1 MREQPAF
8 AESHKVK
15 PVTILVGALGGDGGG
30 VLCDWIVA
38 AAQSQGLGVQATQ
51 IPGVAQRT
59 GATTYYLEVMPSP
72 GAGAP
77 VLALNPAIGEVD
89 VALATEL
96 LEAGRMIFNGFV
108 TPDRTTL
115 IASTH
120 RVLAIGERTAMG
132 DGSFDVG
139 RLLRAVKERS
149 RQQILF
155 DMDQA
160 AEESGGVINA
170 VLLGALA
177 GSGRLPIGDAA
188 FETAIRH
195 AGKSVDTNLA
205 AFAFGRGHARGELA
219 QTVRE
224 HRKRQ
229 AAARDVEDLI
239 EQARQSY
246 PASSLDMVEEGIRR
260 LAGYQDRR
268 YVALYL
274 HRLDRVKALA
284 SPELLRDT
292 ARHLAVRMSF
302 EDVIRVAQAKV
313 SAERFARVRAEV
325 RAKPGEPLEITE
337 HFKPGIEEIAAILP
351 PAMARRLIA
360 WAERPDRRGRPRL
373 GRVYFSMHVRTT
385 TILGFARLR
394 LLAGLRWWRPHT
406 WRYAE
411 EQAEIERWLQQIRAA
426 APLSIDLAREIA
438 ECARLIKGYGDTHKR
453 GLANYR
459 RIADQVIAPALAGKM
474 APRAAADAVANAR
487 VAALA
492 DPEGETLSRTLTAI
506 AASPAM
512 LRHAAE

>member
-1 MREQPAF
+1 VP
-8 AESHKVK
+8 K

-59 GATTYYLEVMPSP
+59 GATTYYLEVMPTQGP
-72 GAGAP
+72 MRQ

-139 RLLRAVKERS
+139 RLLRALKERS
-149 RQQILF
+149 KEQILF

-177 GSGRLPIGDAA
+177 GSGRLPIPDAA
-188 FETAIRH
+188 FEAAIRH

-205 AFAFGRGHARGELA
+205 AFAFGRGHACGELDQA
-219 QTVRE
+219 VRE

-229 AAARDVEDLI
+229 AAAQGVEDLI
-239 EQARQSY
+239 EQARRSY
-246 PASSLDMVEEGIRR
+246 PAMSLDMVEEGIRR
-260 LAGYQDRR
+260 LATYQDRR
-268 YVALYL
+268 YATLYL
-274 HRLDRVKALA
+274 DRLDAVKALGSA
-284 SPELLRDT
+284 ELLRET

-302 EDVIRVAQAKV
+302 EDVIRVAQAKT
-313 SAERFARVRAEV
+313 SADRLLRVRTEV
-325 RAKPGEPLEITE
+325 RAKPAEPLEITE
-337 HFKPGIEEIAAILP
+337 HFKPGIEEIAAMLP
-351 PAMARRLIA
+351 TGMARRLIG
-360 WAERPDRRGRPRL
+360 WAERTGRL
-373 GRVYFSMHVRTT
+373 GKVYFSMHVRTT

-406 WRYAE
+406 YRYAE
-411 EQAEIERWLQQIRAA
+411 EQAEIERWLTQIHAA
-426 APLSIDLAREIA
+426 APLGVDLAREIA

-453 GLANYR
+453 GLGNYR
-459 RIADQVIAPALAGKM
+459 RITDEVIAPALAGKSGLYFDVQRET
-474 APRAAADAVANAR
+474 RANPQAYDAVAR
-487 VAALA
+487 RRLWALS
-492 DPEGETLSRTLTAI
+492 ETLTGVA
-506 AASPAM
+506 
-512 LRHAAE
+512 

>member
-1 MREQPAF
+1 MP
-8 AESHKVK
+8 K
-15 PVTILVGALGGDGGG
+15 PVTILIGALGGDGGG
-30 VLCDWIVA
+30 VLCDWIVT

-59 GATTYYLEVMPSP
+59 GATTYYLEVMPGRGPS
-72 GAGAP
+72 AS

-120 RVLAIGERTAMG
+120 RVLAIGERMAMG

-149 RQQILF
+149 KEQILF

-177 GSGRLPIGDAA
+177 GSGKLPIADSA
-188 FETAIRH
+188 FEAAIRH

-205 AFAFGRGHARGELA
+205 AFAFGRGHARGELEQA
-219 QTVRE
+219 VRE

-229 AAARDVEDLI
+229 AAAQGVEDLI
-239 EQARQSY
+239 ERARRTY
-246 PASSLDMVEEGIRR
+246 PASSLDIVEEGIRR
-260 LAGYQDRR
+260 LTGYQDRQ
-268 YVALYL
+268 YATLYL
-274 HRLDRVKALA
+274 DRLDTIHALGSA
-284 SPELLRDT
+284 DLLRET

-302 EDVIRVAQAKV
+302 EDVIRVAQAKT
-313 SAERFARVRAEV
+313 SAERVARVRSEV
-325 RAKPGEPLEITE
+325 RAKDHEPLAITE
-337 HFKPGIEEIAAILP
+337 HFKPGIEEIAAVLP
-351 PAMARRLIA
+351 PGLARRLLA
-360 WAERPDRRGRPRL
+360 WGERTGRL
-373 GRVYFSMHVRTT
+373 GKTYFSMHVRTT

-394 LLAGLRWWRPHT
+394 LVAGLRWWRPRT
-406 WRYAE
+406 FRYVE
-411 EQAEIERWLQQIRAA
+411 EQAEIERWLEQIRAA
-426 APLSIDLAREIA
+426 SRLGGDLAREIA
-438 ECARLIKGYGDTHKR
+438 ELARLIKGYGDTYRR
-453 GLANYR
+453 GLGNYR
-459 RIADQVIAPALAGKM
+459 RISDEVIAPALVGRM
-474 APRAAADAVANAR
+474 APRTAADAVANAR

-492 DPEGETLSRTLTAI
+492 DPEGETLSKTLAAI
-506 AASPAM
+506 ASASPP
-512 LRHAAE
+512 LRQAAE

>member
-1 MREQPAF
+1 VP
-8 AESHKVK
+8 K

-30 VLCDWIVA
+30 VLCDWIVS

-59 GATTYYLEVMPSP
+59 GATTYYLEVMPR
-72 GAGAP
+72 AGLQSS

-120 RVLAIGERTAMG
+120 RVLAIGERMAMG

-149 RQQILF
+149 KQQILF

-160 AEESGGVINA
+160 AEEAGGVINA

-177 GSGRLPIGDAA
+177 GSGKLPIPDTA
-188 FETAIRH
+188 FEMAIRH
-195 AGKSVDTNLA
+195 GGKAVDTNLA
-205 AFAFGRGHARGELA
+205 AFAFGRGHARGELD
-219 QTVRE
+219 QVVRE

-229 AAARDVEDLI
+229 AAAQGIEDLL
-239 EQARQSY
+239 ARARHSY
-246 PASSLDMVEEGIRR
+246 PAMALDVVEEGIRR
-260 LAGYQDRR
+260 LTAYQHRWYAER
-268 YVALYL
+268 YLD
-274 HRLDRVKALA
+274 RLDTIHVLG
-284 SPELLRDT
+284 SPELLRET

-302 EDVIRVAQAKV
+302 EDVIRVAQAKT
-313 SAERFARVRAEV
+313 SAERVARVRAEV
-325 RAKPGEPLEITE
+325 RAKDHEPIEITE
-337 HFKPGIEEIAAILP
+337 HFKPGIEEIAAVLP
-351 PAMARRLIA
+351 PRWAKRLLA
-360 WAERPDRRGRPRL
+360 WGERSGRL
-373 GRVYFSMHVRTT
+373 GRTYFSMHLRST

-394 LLAGLRWWRPHT
+394 LVAGLRAWRPRT
-406 WRYAE
+406 YRFIE
-411 EQAEIERWLQQIRAA
+411 EQAEIDRWLEQIRTAGRTNV
-426 APLSIDLAREIA
+426 DLAREIA
-438 ECARLIKGYGDTHKR
+438 ECARLIKGYGDTYKR

-459 RIADQVIAPALAGKM
+459 RIAAEVIEPALAYRM
-474 APRAAADAVANAR
+474 TPRVAADAVASAR

-492 DPEGETLSRTLTAI
+492 DPEGESLSKTLASI
-506 AASPAM
+506 ATSPS

>member
-1 MREQPAF
+1 M
-8 AESHKVK
+8 K

-30 VLCDWIVA
+30 VLCDWIVD

-59 GATTYYLEVMPSP
+59 GATTYYLEVMPTQDP
-72 GAGAP
+72 LRQ

-139 RLLRAVKERS
+139 RLLRALKERS
-149 RQQILF
+149 KEQILF

-177 GSGRLPIGDAA
+177 GSGRLPIPDAA
-188 FETAIRH
+188 FEAAIRH

-205 AFAFGRGHARGELA
+205 AFAFGRGHARGELDQA
-219 QTVRE
+219 VRE

-229 AAARDVEDLI
+229 AAAQGVEDLI
-239 EQARQSY
+239 ERARRSY
-246 PASSLDMVEEGIRR
+246 PAMSLDMAEEGIRR
-260 LAGYQDRR
+260 LATYQARS
-268 YVALYL
+268 YATLYL
-274 HRLDRVKALA
+274 DRLDAVNALGSA
-284 SPELLRDT
+284 ELLRET

-302 EDVIRVAQAKV
+302 EDVIRVAQAKT
-313 SAERFARVRAEV
+313 SADRIARVRTEV
-325 RAKPGEPLEITE
+325 RAKEHEPLQITE
-337 HFKPGIEEIAAILP
+337 HFKPGIEEIAAMLP
-351 PAMARRLIA
+351 PGMARRLIG
-360 WAERPDRRGRPRL
+360 WAERTGRL
-373 GRVYFSMHVRTT
+373 GKVYFSMHMRTT

-394 LLAGLRWWRPHT
+394 LLAGLRWWRPRTH
-406 WRYAE
+406 RYAE
-411 EQAEIERWLQQIRAA
+411 EQAEIERWLTQIRAA
-426 APLSIDLAREIA
+426 APLGLDLAREIA

-453 GLANYR
+453 GLGNYR
-459 RIADQVIAPALAGKM
+459 RITDEVIAPALAGKM
-474 APRAAADAVANAR
+474 TAHAAADAVANAR

-492 DPEGETLSRTLTAI
+492 DPEGEALSRTLATI
-506 AASPAM
+506 AGSPAM

>member
-1 MREQPAF
+1 M
-8 AESHKVK
+8 K

-59 GATTYYLEVMPSP
+59 GATTYYLEVMPTQ
-72 GAGAP
+72 GRTRQ

-139 RLLRAVKERS
+139 RLLRALKERS
-149 RQQILF
+149 KEQILF

-177 GSGRLPIGDAA
+177 GSGRLPIPDAA
-188 FETAIRH
+188 FEAAIRH

-219 QTVRE
+219 QAVRE

-229 AAARDVEDLI
+229 AAAQGVEDLI
-239 EQARQSY
+239 ERARRSY
-246 PASSLDMVEEGIRR
+246 PATSLDMVEEGIRR
-260 LAGYQDRR
+260 LAAYQDRR
-268 YVALYL
+268 YATLYL
-274 HRLDRVKALA
+274 DRLDAVNALGSA
-284 SPELLRDT
+284 ELLRET

-302 EDVIRVAQAKV
+302 EDVIRVAQAKT
-313 SAERFARVRAEV
+313 SAERFARVRTEV
-325 RAKPGEPLEITE
+325 RAKPAEPLEITE
-337 HFKPGIEEIAAILP
+337 HFKPGIEEIAAMLP
-351 PAMARRLIA
+351 TGMARRLIG
-360 WAERPDRRGRPRL
+360 WAERTGRL
-373 GRVYFSMHVRTT
+373 GKLYFSMHVRTT

-406 WRYAE
+406 YRYAE
-411 EQAEIERWLQQIRAA
+411 EQAEIERWLTQIRAA
-426 APLSIDLAREIA
+426 APLGIDLAREIA

-453 GLANYR
+453 GLGNYR
-459 RIADQVIAPALAGKM
+459 RITDEVIAPALAGKM
-474 APRAAADAVANAR
+474 TARAAADAVANAR

-492 DPEGETLSRTLTAI
+492 DPEGETLSRTLAAI
-506 AASPAM
+506 AASPAT

>member
-1 MREQPAF
+1 M
-8 AESHKVK
+8 K
-15 PVTILVGALGGDGGG
+15 PVTIPVGALGGDGGG
-30 VLCDWIVA
+30 VLCDWIVT

-59 GATTYYLEVMPSP
+59 GATTYYLEVMPTP
-72 GAGAP
+72 AP
-77 VLALNPAIGEVD
+77 MTSVLALNPAIGEVD

-139 RLLRAVKERS
+139 RLLRALKERS
-149 RQQILF
+149 KEQILF

-177 GSGRLPIGDAA
+177 GSGRLPIPDAA
-188 FETAIRH
+188 FEAAIRH

-205 AFAFGRGHARGELA
+205 AFAFGRGHARGELEQA
-219 QTVRE
+219 VRE

-229 AAARDVEDLI
+229 AAARGVEDLI
-239 EQARQSY
+239 ERARRAY
-246 PASSLDMVEEGIRR
+246 PAAGLDIVEEGIRR
-260 LAGYQDRR
+260 LATYQDRR
-268 YVALYL
+268 YVVLYL
-274 HRLDRVKALA
+274 DRLDAVNAVG
-284 SPELLRDT
+284 STELLRET

-302 EDVIRVAQAKV
+302 EDVIRVAQAKT
-313 SAERFARVRAEV
+313 SADRMVRVRTEV
-325 RAKPGEPLEITE
+325 RAKAHEPLEITE
-337 HFKPGIEEIAAILP
+337 HFKPGFEEIAAVLP
-351 PAMARRLIA
+351 PGMARRLIG
-360 WAERPDRRGRPRL
+360 WAERTGRM
-373 GRVYFSMHVRTT
+373 GKVYFSMHVRTT

-406 WRYAE
+406 HRYAD
-411 EQAEIERWLQQIRAA
+411 EQAEIERWLMQIRAA
-426 APLSIDLAREIA
+426 APLSVDLAREIA

-453 GLANYR
+453 GLGNYR
-459 RIADQVIAPALAGKM
+459 RITDEVIVPALAGKL

-492 DPEGETLSRTLTAI
+492 DPEGETLSRTLAAI

>member
-1 MREQPAF
+1 
-8 AESHKVK
+8 
-15 PVTILVGALGGDGGG
+15 
-30 VLCDWIVA
+30 
-38 AAQSQGLGVQATQ
+38 
-51 IPGVAQRT
+51 
-59 GATTYYLEVMPSP
+59 MPSP
-72 GAGAP
+72 GASAP

-177 GSGRLPIGDAA
+177 GSGRLPIADAA

-195 AGKSVDTNLA
+195 AGKSVDANLA

-229 AAARDVEDLI
+229 AAARNLEDLL
-239 EQARQSY
+239 QRARQSF
-246 PASSLDMVEEGIRR
+246 PASSLDTVEEGIRR
-260 LAGYQDRR
+260 LGTYQDRR
-268 YVALYL
+268 YAALYL
-274 HRLDRVKALA
+274 QRLDSVNTLGSA
-284 SPELLRDT
+284 ELLRDT

-302 EDVIRVAQAKV
+302 EDVIRVAQAKTA
-313 SAERFARVRAEV
+313 AERFARVRAEV

-337 HFKPGIEEIAAILP
+337 HFKPGIEEIAAVLP
-351 PAMARRLIA
+351 PALARRLVG
-360 WAERPDRRGRPRL
+360 WAERTGQL
-373 GRVYFSMHVRTT
+373 GKVYFSMHVRTT
-385 TILGFARLR
+385 TVLGFARLR

-411 EQAEIERWLQQIRAA
+411 EQAEIERWLQQIRGA
-426 APLSIDLAREIA
+426 APLGIDLAREIA

-453 GLANYR
+453 GLANYH

-474 APRAAADAVANAR
+474 APSAAADAVANAR

-492 DPEGETLSRTLTAI
+492 DPDGETLSRTLAAI
-506 AASPAM
+506 AVSPAT

>member
-1 MREQPAF
+1 M
-8 AESHKVK
+8 K

-30 VLCDWIVA
+30 VLCDWIVT

-59 GATTYYLEVMPSP
+59 GATTYYLEVMPTPVPTAS
-72 GAGAP
+72 

-120 RVLAIGERTAMG
+120 RVLAIGERAAMG

-139 RLLRAVKERS
+139 RLLLAVKERS
-149 RQQILF
+149 REQILF

-177 GSGRLPIGDAA
+177 GSGRLPIPDAA
-188 FETAIRH
+188 FEAAVRH

-205 AFAFGRGHARGELA
+205 AFAFGRGHARGELEQA
-219 QTVRE
+219 VRE
-224 HRKRQ
+224 HRKRR
-229 AAARDVEDLI
+229 AAGQGVEDLI
-239 EQARQSY
+239 ERVRRTY
-246 PASSLDMVEEGIRR
+246 PAAALDVVEEGIRR
-260 LAGYQDRR
+260 LVTYQDRR
-268 YVALYL
+268 YVVLYL
-274 HRLDRVKALA
+274 DRLDAVNALG
-284 SPELLRDT
+284 SSELLRET

-302 EDVIRVAQAKV
+302 EDVIRVAQAKT
-313 SAERFARVRAEV
+313 SADRLARVRSEV
-325 RAKPGEPLEITE
+325 RAKEHEPLEITE
-337 HFKPGIEEIAAILP
+337 HFKPGIEEIAAVLP
-351 PAMARRLIA
+351 PGLARRLIA
-360 WAERPDRRGRPRL
+360 WAERTGRL
-373 GRVYFSMHVRTT
+373 GKLYFSMHVRTT
-385 TILGFARLR
+385 TVLGFARLR

-406 WRYAE
+406 FRYVE
-411 EQAEIERWLQQIRAA
+411 EQAEIERWLAQIRAA
-426 APLSIDLAREIA
+426 APLGIDLAREIA
-438 ECARLIKGYGDTHKR
+438 ECARLIKGYGDTYKR
-453 GLANYR
+453 GLGSYR
-459 RIADQVIAPALAGKM
+459 RITDEVIAPALAGKL

-492 DPEGETLSRTLTAI
+492 DPEGETLSRTLASI
-506 AASPAM
+506 AASPAV

>member
-1 MREQPAF
+1 MP
-8 AESHKVK
+8 K

-59 GATTYYLEVMPSP
+59 GATTYYLEVMPR
-72 GAGAP
+72 GAEASS

-120 RVLAIGERTAMG
+120 RVLAIGERSAMG

-149 RQQILF
+149 REQILF

-177 GSGRLPIGDAA
+177 GSGRLPIPDAA
-188 FETAIRH
+188 FEAAIRH

-205 AFAFGRGHARGELA
+205 AFSFGRGHARGELEQA
-219 QTVRE
+219 VRE
-224 HRKRQ
+224 HRKRRTAVQ
-229 AAARDVEDLI
+229 GVEDLI
-239 EQARQSY
+239 ARARGDF
-246 PASSLDMVEEGIRR
+246 PAASLDVIEEGIRR
-260 LAGYQDRR
+260 LAAYQDRR
-268 YVALYL
+268 YAALYL
-274 HRLDRVKALA
+274 DRLEGLPA
-284 SPELLRDT
+284 ELVREV

-302 EDVIRVAQAKV
+302 EDVIRVAQAKTSV
-313 SAERFARVRAEV
+313 ERIARVRAEV
-325 RAKPGEPLEITE
+325 RAKDHEPMEITE
-337 HFKPGIEEIAAILP
+337 HFKPGNEEIAALLP
-351 PAMARRLIA
+351 PAFARWLLRQ
-360 WAERPDRRGRPRL
+360 RQFH
-373 GRVYFSMHVRTT
+373 VSMHVRSTT
-385 TILGFARLR
+385 VWGFLRLR
-394 LLAGLRWWRPHT
+394 LLAGLRWWRPHSF
-406 WRYAE
+406 RYIE
-411 EQAEIERWLQQIRAA
+411 EQAEIERWLGQVRAA
-426 APLSIDLAREIA
+426 APLGGNLAQEIA
-438 ECARLIKGYGDTHKR
+438 ELARLIKGYGETYKR
-453 GLANYR
+453 GLGNYR
-459 RIADQVIAPALAGKM
+459 RISDEVIAPALAGRM
-474 APRAAADAVANAR
+474 TPRAAADAVASSR

-492 DPEGETLSRTLTAI
+492 DPEGESLARTLAAI
-506 AASPAM
+506 ASAAPR
-512 LRHAAE
+512 LRQAAE

>member
-1 MREQPAF
+1 M
-8 AESHKVK
+8 K

-30 VLCDWIVA
+30 VLCDWIVD

-59 GATTYYLEVMPSP
+59 GATTYYLEVMPTQDP
-72 GAGAP
+72 LRQ

-139 RLLRAVKERS
+139 RLLRALKERS
-149 RQQILF
+149 REQILF

-177 GSGRLPIGDAA
+177 GSGRLPIPDAA
-188 FETAIRH
+188 FEAAIRH

-205 AFAFGRGHARGELA
+205 AFAFGRGHACGELDQA
-219 QTVRE
+219 VRE

-229 AAARDVEDLI
+229 AAAQGVEDLI
-239 EQARQSY
+239 ERARRSY
-246 PASSLDMVEEGIRR
+246 PAMSLDMAEEGIRR
-260 LAGYQDRR
+260 LATYQARS
-268 YVALYL
+268 YATLYL
-274 HRLDRVKALA
+274 DRLDAVNALGSA
-284 SPELLRDT
+284 ELLRET

-302 EDVIRVAQAKV
+302 EDVIRVAQAKT
-313 SAERFARVRAEV
+313 SADRIARVRTEV
-325 RAKPGEPLEITE
+325 RAKEHEPLQITE
-337 HFKPGIEEIAAILP
+337 HFKPGIEEIAAMLP
-351 PAMARRLIA
+351 PGMARRLIG
-360 WAERPDRRGRPRL
+360 WAERTGRL
-373 GRVYFSMHVRTT
+373 GKVYFSMHVRTT

-394 LLAGLRWWRPHT
+394 LLAGLRWWRPRTH
-406 WRYAE
+406 RYAE
-411 EQAEIERWLQQIRAA
+411 EQAEIERWLTQIRAA
-426 APLSIDLAREIA
+426 APLGLDLAREIA

-453 GLANYR
+453 GLGNYR
-459 RIADQVIAPALAGKM
+459 RITDEVIAPALAGKM
-474 APRAAADAVANAR
+474 TARAAADAVANAR

-492 DPEGETLSRTLTAI
+492 DPEGETLSRTLATI

>member
-1 MREQPAF
+1 VP
-8 AESHKVK
+8 K

-59 GATTYYLEVMPSP
+59 GATTYYLEVMPTQGP
-72 GAGAP
+72 TRQ

-139 RLLRAVKERS
+139 RLLRALKERS
-149 RQQILF
+149 KEQILF

-177 GSGRLPIGDAA
+177 GSGRLPIPDAA
-188 FETAIRH
+188 FEAAIRH

-205 AFAFGRGHARGELA
+205 AFAFGRGHARGELDQA
-219 QTVRE
+219 VRE

-229 AAARDVEDLI
+229 AAAQGVERLI
-239 EQARQSY
+239 EQARRSY
-246 PASSLDMVEEGIRR
+246 PAMSLDMVEEGIRR
-260 LAGYQDRR
+260 LATYQDRR
-268 YVALYL
+268 YAALYL
-274 HRLDRVKALA
+274 DRLDAVKALGSA
-284 SPELLRDT
+284 ELLRET

-302 EDVIRVAQAKV
+302 EDVIRVAQAKT
-313 SAERFARVRAEV
+313 SADRLLRVRTEV
-325 RAKPGEPLEITE
+325 RAKPAEPLEITE
-337 HFKPGIEEIAAILP
+337 HFKPGIEEIAAMLP
-351 PAMARRLIA
+351 TGMARRLIG
-360 WAERPDRRGRPRL
+360 WAERTGRL
-373 GRVYFSMHVRTT
+373 GKVYFSMHVRTT
-385 TILGFARLR
+385 TVLGFARLR

-406 WRYAE
+406 HRYAE
-411 EQAEIERWLQQIRAA
+411 EQAEIERWLTQIHAA
-426 APLSIDLAREIA
+426 APLGVDLAREIA

-453 GLANYR
+453 GLGNYR
-459 RIADQVIAPALAGKM
+459 RITDEVIAPALAGKM
-474 APRAAADAVANAR
+474 TARAAADAIANAR

-492 DPEGETLSRTLTAI
+492 DPDGETLSRTLAAI
-506 AASPAM
+506 AASPTT

>member
-1 MREQPAF
+1 MPE
-8 AESHKVK
+8 

-59 GATTYYLEVMPSP
+59 GATTYYLEVLPRGSQ
-72 GAGAP
+72 ATS

-120 RVLAIGERTAMG
+120 RVLAIGERMAMA

-149 RQQILF
+149 KAQILF

-177 GSGRLPIGDAA
+177 GSGKLPIPDTA
-188 FETAIRH
+188 FEAAIRH
-195 AGKSVDTNLA
+195 AGKSIDSNLA
-205 AFAFGRGHARGELA
+205 AFAFGRGHARGELEQA
-219 QTVRE
+219 VRE

-229 AAARDVEDLI
+229 AAGQGVEDLI
-239 EQARQSY
+239 ERARGAY
-246 PASSLDMVEEGIRR
+246 AVAALPVVEEGIRR
-260 LAGYQDRR
+260 LAAYQDKR
-268 YVALYL
+268 YAALYL
-274 HRLDRVKALA
+274 ERLDAIEVLG
-284 SPELLRDT
+284 SPDLLREV

-302 EDVIRVAQAKV
+302 EDVIRVAQAKT
-313 SAERFARVRAEV
+313 SAARIARVRAEV
-325 RAKPGEPLEITE
+325 RAKDGEPLEITE
-337 HFKPGIEEIAAILP
+337 HFKPGIEEIAAVLP
-351 PAMARRLIA
+351 PAVARRLLA
-360 WAERPDRRGRPRL
+360 WATRTGRL
-373 GRVYFSMHVRTT
+373 GKVYISMHVRTT
-385 TILGFARLR
+385 TVFGFARLR
-394 LLAGLRWWRPHT
+394 LVAGLRRWRPRT
-406 WRYAE
+406 FRFVE
-411 EQAEIERWLQQIRAA
+411 EQAEIERWLAQVAA
-426 APLSIDLAREIA
+426 AAALGVDFACEIA
-438 ECARLIKGYGDTHKR
+438 ESARLIKGYGDTYKR
-453 GLANYR
+453 GLHNYR
-459 RIADQVIAPALAGKM
+459 RIADEVISPALAGKLT
-474 APRAAADAVANAR
+474 ARAAADAVASAR

-492 DPEGETLSRTLTAI
+492 DPEGEALSRTLAAI
-506 AASPAM
+506 ASATPS
-512 LRHAAE
+512 LRQAAE